1 MLIKTEILFYDKKG
15 NLIYQQE
22 GHSLLKQFYQ
32 ALFANFN
39 DCNQTIKKIDGSTF
53 TYYNND
59 TIRPI
64 SDLVVGNDD
73 TPVAYDDYKI
83 RNELTGISYSSI
95 SRNLSCS
102 STSSFIEIV
111 RSVTETEGIDKEIK
125 EIAIYACRDNNCNYK
140 FCIDRTVLSTPIT
153 LPANDTIT
161 IAWRLATIYT

>member
-1 MLIKTEILFYDKKG
+1 MPIKTEILFYDKKG

-53 TYYNND
+53 TYYSTGN
-59 TIRPI
+59 IRTI

-83 RNELTGISYSSI
+83 KNELTGISYSSV
-95 SRNLSCS
+95 SRTLSYS

-111 RSVTETEGIDKEIK
+111 RSITETEGIDKEIK
-125 EIAIYACRDNNCNYK
+125 EIAVYACYAGNCSHK
-140 FCIDRTVLSTPIT
+140 FCIDRTVLDTPIT